1 MDLWANPVNQD
12 QSRLFAKLRLNRIK
26 FAYLHCLPVLVAVW
40 HATIAKFKMARNEI
54 FESLG
59 NVVKLQQ
66 SESLIINWN
75 CKALASR
82 SILDVKA
89 FEKDSIGI
97 VTNQA
102 EPCIC
107 KHLCRA
113 DRLTE
118 ELEKDSMEGFWKH
131 VFIPQI

>member
-1 MDLWANPVNQD
+1 
-12 QSRLFAKLRLNRIK
+12 
-26 FAYLHCLPVLVAVW
+26 
-40 HATIAKFKMARNEI
+40 MARDEI

-59 NVVKLQQ
+59 NVVELQQ

-82 SILDVKA
+82 SILDAKA

-97 VTNQA
+97 VTNQT

-113 DRLTE
+113 YRLTE
-118 ELEKDSMEGFWKH
+118 ELEKDSMEGFWEH